1 MYTLEFCT
9 SITGI
14 VTHYTGCGCQSLT
27 PRKYAVLNGNIVLN
41 LCDIFQEHNPEL
53 KRDLLVISSKI
64 ITTKINN
71 VGVLKG
77 TKINSR
83 TGKRKVGR
91 TVKQMA

>member
-1 MYTLEFCT
+1 M
-9 SITGI
+9 
-14 VTHYTGCGCQSLT
+14 
-27 PRKYAVLNGNIVLN
+27 KYAILNGNNVLN
-41 LCDIFQEHNPEL
+41 LCDIFQEHNPGI
-53 KRDLLVISSKI
+53 KRDLLVTSRKI

-83 TGKRKVGR
+83 TGKRKVGT